1 MRLLPEIIGIN
12 LSEEEIRVSLQ
23 RMGMSL
29 IEITQIGDDYPDS
42 PEKMSMPEKG
52 GKIAIVEVPNWRFD
66 ILHPIDIIEDI
77 IIGHGYENL
86 PSSKPTSS
94 MTGVPRVDHNMRRR
108 QGVIK
113 V

>member
-12 LSEEEIRVSLQ
+12 LSEEEIRIPSKNGYVFDRNNTNRRGLSRFL
-23 RMGMSL
+23 
-29 IEITQIGDDYPDS
+29 E
-42 PEKMSMPEKG
+42 MSMPRKG

-86 PSSKPTSS
+86 LHRNQPHP
-94 MTGVPRVDHNMRRR
+94 
-108 QGVIK
+108 
-113 V
+113 

>member
-1 MRLLPEIIGIN
+1 
-12 LSEEEIRVSLQ
+12 
-23 RMGMSL
+23 MGMSL

-77 IIGHGYENL
+77 
-86 PSSKPTSS
+86 S
-94 MTGVPRVDHNMRRR
+94 
-108 QGVIK
+108 
-113 V
+113 